1 MSHPLPADTLIG
13 FHLRSPSSSG
23 GKDWVGCLSND
34 GTFHRYWG
42 KVGQVSQHQHSKG
55 NHHELQKLVKQKQA
69 KGYQIIDTFHRPDGW
84 QSQQSLRSSSAKA
97 KTESKSLTPT
107 IVADPIQIKASSQHS
122 LAWDF

>member
-23 GKDWVGCLSND
+23 SKDWIGCLTND

-42 KVGQVSQHQHSKG
+42 KTHQVTQHQQGQGSHRD
-55 NHHELQKLVKQKQA
+55 LQQLVKQKQA
-69 KGYQIIDTFHRPDGW
+69 KGYQVIDTYHAPAGW
-84 QSQQSLRSSSAKA
+84 QSQLSQITPPV
-97 KTESKSLTPT
+97 KTTTKPTPLTPDT
-107 IVADPIQIKASSQHS
+107 VADSIEIKASSQHT